1 MTRTQVSTKPITPA
15 STPVGRRTA
24 PGRNPRQRIQTPHTT
39 AAVGMTKP
47 ITVSTQCPA
56 VTFGRLAGCASVAS
70 EETQP
75 MSSAASALQLSRLAY
90 DRVDL
95 GLDEPLGVDKARDL
109 NHRVDRR

>member
-1 MTRTQVSTKPITPA
+1 
-15 STPVGRRTA
+15 
-24 PGRNPRQRIQTPHTT
+24 
-39 AAVGMTKP
+39 
-47 ITVSTQCPA
+47 
-56 VTFGRLAGCASVAS
+56 
-70 EETQP
+70 